1 MLVFSWEFIV
11 GWGGGK
17 INMIISKEL
26 VDRIIFNFKFEN
38 LKAVLLLLM
47 FKSIQ
52 FNMRSFS
59 FKILDRRY
67 VGVN

>member
-1 MLVFSWEFIV
+1 
-11 GWGGGK
+11 
-17 INMIISKEL
+17 MIISKEL

-67 VGVN
+67 VGVK